1 MTPSAASFCRILNGG
16 RRHRPDRHRRRQW
29 RGRSG
34 SAGCLWRGCWLRAP
48 HPRGRHRGSADIG
61 GGQDKLTER
70 NVAGFAAGGH
80 GGHFLVTGGREPS
93 LALENP
99 SQIALGPSSSRSA
112 AGLLAEQG
120 RGPGPEPGLES
131 ATGDQGFR
139 GYDRGSA
146 GLTRPL
152 VLRAGSN
159 GVDGQ
164 DEVDGS
170 RGTGPSAPDPVS
182 SRSPRVNGMRPAKPR
197 KRRGL
202 NRARRKTAPAMR
214 RWSVRRNCR
223 WYRRRGKRADNRP
236 LWRRRSPRG

>member
-99 SQIALGPSSSRSA
+99 SQIALRPSSSPAPA
-112 AGLLAEQG
+112 AGLGLAGAGEGG
-120 RGPGPEPGLES
+120 RGQSRDWNPRL
-131 ATGDQGFR
+131 AIRFF
-139 GYDRGSA
+139 
-146 GLTRPL
+146 
-152 VLRAGSN
+152 
-159 GVDGQ
+159 GVTIAA
-164 DEVDGS
+164 
-170 RGTGPSAPDPVS
+170 RPVS
-182 SRSPRVNGMRPAKPR
+182 PARWSCAPGR
-197 KRRGL
+197 TASTG
-202 NRARRKTAPAMR
+202 KTRWTEAGAPAHR
-214 RWSVRRNCR
+214 RLIRF
-223 WYRRRGKRADNRP
+223 
-236 LWRRRSPRG
+236 PREALGSME